1 MQVNKEPG
9 NTMSDVDSVWNEEDL
24 NFSEEIDQL
33 VEDPLDNE
41 ANSKKDIDDWWSI
54 EFEQAENEALSKWTS
69 IQIDNLP
76 RDYIARSKAREK
88 TEELIGM
95 MNCDSVREYEKASE
109 FLTNVL
115 LILDHHRT
123 FDELRKIVH
132 RHRPNPELMEHVVEL
147 RSAWADCFHKD
158 RFRRLSW
165 ENAYEAC
172 NHMLKHSLSMET
184 LLNELEEWF
193 EFKGDAISHKT
204 DSVSSYY
211 SFQSLDKFLESK
223 RPPSGSRF
231 LLEALLSKSQIE
243 NSILSQITL
252 EELLAKDSIDE
263 FFVFDKYKQFSAN
276 HRIDQRLM
284 QEIDKNPL
292 LNIEEE
298 INLGKRIESGLGLA
312 KHAISK
318 FQITYEELS
327 KKFEQIKLSV
337 DFKKELDEI
346 IDQPSENSTPSV
358 SESIEN
364 NHLSHNKSASGEFN
378 QEQSARQ
385 QLKSVHEN
393 YLMLQHAIKKYG
405 IHSDHAQKCRLSLST
420 EVLCI
425 NFNPRF
431 FHYLCSRIESVNE
444 KLLITHRQF
453 NQLITDLRQ
462 NRKLSKQKQQEFQAA
477 ISLIQSRLI
486 SLERQIGLPIHD
498 FMKHLK
504 NLRHGQAEANEAR
517 NELVNAN
524 YRLVIAVAK
533 KHVHRG
539 LDLPDL
545 IQEGVIG
552 LIKAAEKYEYRLG
565 YKFSTYAT
573 WWIRQAITRSILN
586 QARTIR
592 IPVHMNQAIDQLS
605 QIQKKIFQET
615 GREANVVELAEKMH
629 VPLDKVTNI
638 LQIPLKSISMQ
649 ALAKENVDIQF
660 NDFFEDSQYL
670 GPFDAVMETEMS
682 SGIQAALNSL
692 NPREAKVVKLRFG
705 IGIQDSHTLEEV
717 GQRLG
722 VTRERIRQIEKLAL
736 RKLRHPSRLKHF
748 RFLHNY

>member
-1 MQVNKEPG
+1 MKVNKEPR
-9 NTMSDVDSVWNEEDL
+9 NTLSDVDSAWNEEDL
-24 NFSEEIDQL
+24 NFSEETVQL
-33 VEDPLDNE
+33 VEDPPDDE
-41 ANSKKDIDDWWSI
+41 ANTKGELDDWWSI
-54 EFEQAENEALSKWTS
+54 EFEQVENEALSRWTS
-69 IQIDNLP
+69 IQFDNLP

-88 TEELIGM
+88 TEELINLM
-95 MNCDSVREYEKASE
+95 KCDSVREYEKASE
-109 FLTNVL
+109 FLTNVF
-115 LILDHHRT
+115 LILDHYRT
-123 FDELRKIVH
+123 FDELHKIAH
-132 RHRPNPELMEHVVEL
+132 RYRPSLELMEHVIEL
-147 RSAWADCFHKD
+147 RSEWADCFNRD
-158 RFRRLSW
+158 RFRWLSW
-165 ENAYEAC
+165 ESACEAC
-172 NHMLKHSLSMET
+172 NHMLKHSLSMER
-184 LLNELEEWF
+184 LLVELEEWF
-193 EFKGDAISHKT
+193 AFKDDAIANRT

-211 SFQSLDKFLESK
+211 SLQSLDIFLESK

-243 NSILSQITL
+243 NQIQSQITL
-252 EELLAKDSIDE
+252 EELLAKECIDE
-263 FFVFDKYKQFSAN
+263 FFVFDKYKQYSAN
-276 HRIDQRLM
+276 HRIDQRFM

-292 LNIEEE
+292 LSFEEE

-312 KHAISK
+312 KHAVSK

-327 KKFEQIKLSV
+327 KKYQQIELS
-337 DFKKELDEI
+337 DDSNKELDEI
-346 IDQPSENSTPSV
+346 IDQPSESSTPFV

-364 NHLSHNKSASGEFN
+364 NNMSHNKSASWALI

-393 YLMLQHAIKKYG
+393 YLKLQHAIRKNG
-405 IHSDHAQKCRLSLST
+405 IHSDCAQKCRLSLST
-420 EVLCI
+420 EVLCL
-425 NFNPRF
+425 NFNPQF
-431 FHYLCSRIESVNE
+431 FRYLCSKIESVNE
-444 KLLITHRQF
+444 KLLITHRRF

-462 NRKLSKQKQQEFQAA
+462 NRKLSIQKQQECQAA

-486 SLERQIGLPIHD
+486 GLERRIGLTIHD

-504 NLRHGQAEANEAR
+504 NLRHGQAEANDAR

-552 LIKAAEKYEYRLG
+552 LITAAEKYEYRLG

-592 IPVHMNQAIDQLS
+592 IPVHMNQSIHQLS

-629 VPLDKVTNI
+629 VPLDKVIKI
-638 LQIPLKSISMQ
+638 LQAPLKSISMQ
-649 ALAKENVDIQF
+649 ALFKDNVNIQF

-670 GPFDAVMETEMS
+670 SPFDTVMETEMS

-692 NPREAKVVKLRFG
+692 NPREAEVLQLRFG
-705 IGIQDSHTLEEV
+705 IGTQDSHTLEEV
-717 GQRLG
+717 GERFG
-722 VTRERIRQIEKLAL
+722 VTRERVRQIEKSAL
-736 RKLRHPSRLKHF
+736 RKLRHPSRLKYF
-748 RFLHNY
+748 ILLHNY